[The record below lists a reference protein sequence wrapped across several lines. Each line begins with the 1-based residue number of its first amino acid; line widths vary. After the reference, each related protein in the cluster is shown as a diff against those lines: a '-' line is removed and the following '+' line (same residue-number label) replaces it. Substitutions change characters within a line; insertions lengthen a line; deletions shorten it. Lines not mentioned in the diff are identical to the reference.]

1 MTPSR
6 EAKSLIKATLDRL
19 TAERAALEEQLQL
32 EAELAQQDWL
42 VIEACKDFDTIE
54 LDDHITGKLHRKQF
68 KALRDKKRNLEKM
81 IEALHALQETA
92 QAPDGDKLVKKL
104 ENEREKYQL

>member
-19 TAERAALEEQLQL
+19 AAEHTALEEQLQL

-42 VIEACKDFDTIE
+42 LIEACKDYDTIE
-54 LDDHITGKLHRKQF
+54 LDDQITGKLHRMQYKT
-68 KALRDKKRNLEKM
+68 LREKKRNLEKM
-81 IEALHALQETA
+81 IEALQALQETA
-92 QAPDGDKLVKKL
+92 QAPEGEKFLKKL
-104 ENEREKYQL
+104 ENEREKYQS